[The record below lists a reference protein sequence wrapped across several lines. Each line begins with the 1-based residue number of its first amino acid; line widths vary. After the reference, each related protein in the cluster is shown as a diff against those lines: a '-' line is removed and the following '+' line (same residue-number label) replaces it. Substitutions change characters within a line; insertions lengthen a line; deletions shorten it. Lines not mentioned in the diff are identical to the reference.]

1 MKKIYVLLVSIAF
14 MACGNSEKNTDS
26 KTVNNDIS
34 NEITISKQQFESQNM
49 QLGKLTEQAFS
60 TIVKAN
66 GMIDVPPENKASVSS
81 FIGGYVTK
89 IPLLIGDKVKKGQ
102 LVATLESTEFLEL
115 QQQYLELAE
124 QLNYLKNEYERQKNL
139 YNENITSEKNYLKAE
154 SSYKSNLAI
163 YNGLRKK
170 LQMLNIDPIH
180 VEQGQLSSSINLYA
194 PINGYITKVNVSNG
208 MFVSSANELLEI
220 INTDHIHLELNVFEK
235 DILKVKKEQKI
246 NFKVPFEKDILKV
259 KKEQKINFKVPEA
272 SSENYLAKV
281 HLVGTSIDENRI
293 IRVHGHIEDEES
305 TNFIVGMFVEAS
317 IIANSE
323 NRLALPNEAFSK
335 IGEHHF
341 VLLLESKTEKD
352 FKFKKVKV
360 EVGSKNENYTEVLNG
375 NDLKDKD
382 ILTKGSFM
390 LLSE

>member
-1 MKKIYVLLVSIAF
+1 MKKIYVLLISMAF
-14 MACGNSEKNTDS
+14 MACGNSEKNADS
-26 KTVNNDIS
+26 KTVVNDIS

-66 GMIDVPPENKASVSS
+66 GMIDVPPENKVSVSS

-124 QLNYLKNEYERQKNL
+124 QLNYLKNEYNRQKNL

-154 SSYKSNLAI
+154 STFKSSLAI

-170 LQMLNIDPIH
+170 LQMMNMDPTR
-180 VEQGQLSSSINLYA
+180 VEQGQLSSSFNLYA
-194 PINGYITKVNVSNG
+194 PIDGYITKVNVSNG
-208 MFVSSANELLEI
+208 MFVSSANELVEI

-246 NFKVPFEKDILKV
+246 NF
-259 KKEQKINFKVPEA
+259 NVPEA
-272 SSENYLAKV
+272 STENYLAKV

-293 IRVHGHIEDEES
+293 IKVHGHIEETES
-305 TNFIVGMFVEAS
+305 TNFIVGMFVEAN
-317 IIANSE
+317 IITDSE
-323 NRLALPNEAFSK
+323 NRIALPNEAISK
-335 IGEHHF
+335 IEDNHF
-341 VLLLESKTEKD
+341 VLLLESKTEEG

-360 EVGSKNENYTEVLNG
+360 DIGLKNEDFTEILNV
-375 NDLKDKD
+375 NDLKDREM
-382 ILTKGSFM
+382 LTKGSFM
-390 LLSE
+390 ILSE

>member
-1 MKKIYVLLVSIAF
+1 MKKIYVLLISMAF
-14 MACGNSEKNTDS
+14 MACGNSEKNADS
-26 KTVNNDIS
+26 KPVVNDIS

-49 QLGKLTEQAFS
+49 QFGKLTEQAFS

-66 GMIDVPPENKASVSS
+66 GMIDVPPENKVSVSS

-124 QLNYLKNEYERQKNL
+124 QLNYLKNEYNRQKNL

-154 SSYKSNLAI
+154 STFKSSLAI
-163 YNGLRKK
+163 FNGLRKK
-170 LQMLNIDPIH
+170 LQMMNMDPAR
-180 VEQGQLSSSINLYA
+180 VEQGQLSSSFNLYA
-194 PINGYITKVNVSNG
+194 PIDGYITKVNVSNG
-208 MFVSSANELLEI
+208 MFVSSANELVEI

-246 NFKVPFEKDILKV
+246 NF
-259 KKEQKINFKVPEA
+259 NVPEA
-272 SSENYLAKV
+272 STENYLAKV

-293 IRVHGHIEDEES
+293 IKVHGHIEETES
-305 TNFIVGMFVEAS
+305 TNFIVGMFVEAN
-317 IIANSE
+317 IVTDSE
-323 NRLALPNEAFSK
+323 NRMALPNEAISK
-335 IGEHHF
+335 IEDNHF
-341 VLLLESKTEKD
+341 VLLLESKTEEG

-360 EVGSKNENYTEVLNG
+360 DVGTKNENYTEILNG
-375 NDLKDKD
+375 NDLNDKD

-390 LLSE
+390 ILSE

>member
-246 NFKVPFEKDILKV
+246 NFKVP
-259 KKEQKINFKVPEA
+259 EA

>member
-26 KTVNNDIS
+26 KTVGNDIS

-124 QLNYLKNEYERQKNL
+124 QLNYLKNEYERQKTL

-208 MFVSSANELLEI
+208 MYVSSANELVEI
-220 INTDHIHLELNVFEK
+220 INTDHIHLELNV
-235 DILKVKKEQKI
+235 
-246 NFKVPFEKDILKV
+246 FEKDILKV

-293 IRVHGHIEDEES
+293 IKVHGHIEDEES

-352 FKFKKVKV
+352 FKFKKLKV

>member
-1 MKKIYVLLVSIAF
+1 MKKIYVLLISMAF
-14 MACGNSEKNTDS
+14 MACGNLEKNNDS
-26 KTVNNDIS
+26 NTVSNDIS
-34 NEITISKQQFESQNM
+34 NEISISKQQFESQNM

-60 TIVKAN
+60 AIVKAN
-66 GMIDVPPENKASVSS
+66 GMIDVPPENKVSVSS

-124 QLNYLKNEYERQKNL
+124 QLNFLKNEYERQKNL

-154 SSYKSNLAI
+154 SAYKSSLAI

-170 LQMLNIDPIH
+170 LQMMNIDPAI
-180 VEQGQLSSSINLYA
+180 VEQGQLSSTLNLYA
-194 PINGYITKVNVSNG
+194 PISGSVTKVKVSNG
-208 MFVSSANELLEI
+208 MFVSSANELIEI
-220 INTDHIHLELNVFEK
+220 INTEHIHLELNVFEK

-246 NFKVPFEKDILKV
+246 NF
-259 KKEQKINFKVPEA
+259 NVPEA
-272 SSENYLAKV
+272 INENYLAKV

-293 IRVHGHIEDEES
+293 IKVHGHIEDEES

-317 IIANSE
+317 IITASE
-323 NRLALPNEAFSK
+323 NRFALPNEAISK
-335 IGEHHF
+335 IGENHF
-341 VLLLESKTEKD
+341 VLLLESKTED
-352 FKFKKVKV
+352 GFKFKKVKV
-360 EVGSKNENYTEVLNG
+360 EVGSINENFTEVLNG

>member
-208 MFVSSANELLEI
+208 MFVSSANELVEI
-220 INTDHIHLELNVFEK
+220 INTDHIHLELNV
-235 DILKVKKEQKI
+235 
-246 NFKVPFEKDILKV
+246 FEKDILKV

>member
-1 MKKIYVLLVSIAF
+1 MAF
-14 MACGNSEKNTDS
+14 MACGNSEKNADS
-26 KTVNNDIS
+26 KPVVNDIS

-66 GMIDVPPENKASVSS
+66 GMIDVPPENKVSVSS

-124 QLNYLKNEYERQKNL
+124 QLNYLKNEYNRQKNL

-154 SSYKSNLAI
+154 STYKSSLAI

-170 LQMLNIDPIH
+170 LQMMNMDPAR
-180 VEQGQLSSSINLYA
+180 VEQGQLSSSFNLYA
-194 PINGYITKVNVSNG
+194 PIDGYITKVNVSNG
-208 MFVSSANELLEI
+208 MFVSSVNELVEI

-235 DILKVKKEQKI
+235 DILKVKKEQII
-246 NFKVPFEKDILKV
+246 NF
-259 KKEQKINFKVPEA
+259 NVPEA
-272 SSENYLAKV
+272 STENYLAKV

-293 IRVHGHIEDEES
+293 IKVHGHIEETES
-305 TNFIVGMFVEAS
+305 TNFIVGMFVEAN
-317 IIANSE
+317 IVTDSE
-323 NRLALPNEAFSK
+323 NRMALPNEAISK
-335 IGEHHF
+335 IEDNHF
-341 VLLLESKTEKD
+341 VLLLESKTEEG

-360 EVGSKNENYTEVLNG
+360 DVGTKNENYTEILNG
-375 NDLKDKD
+375 NDLNDKD
-382 ILTKGSFM
+382 ILTKGSYM